1 MNGSAG
7 TTILVGSMIDFK
19 FNNFVLPSRLSRSY
33 QKDAAASAYSLPDKC
48 LSGQIT
54 GMAKWSLA
62 PYSLHRVQTIATQH
76 LHLIYKPL
84 ARSSWKTH
92 FFPSTND
99 MASTA

>member
-1 MNGSAG
+1 MKHFPSDGFRKICCTFLSWY
-7 TTILVGSMIDFK
+7 
-19 FNNFVLPSRLSRSY
+19 NNF
-33 QKDAAASAYSLPDKC
+33 DSLPDKC